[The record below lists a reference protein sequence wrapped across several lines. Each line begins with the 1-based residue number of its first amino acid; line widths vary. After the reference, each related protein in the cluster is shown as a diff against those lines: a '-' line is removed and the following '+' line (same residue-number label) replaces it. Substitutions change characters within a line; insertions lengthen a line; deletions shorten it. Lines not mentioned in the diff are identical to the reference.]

1 MPVAPG
7 DRIWIPVEAAA
18 GAFPGESLI
27 TIETIRGPVSGFT
40 NNRNLHRIGDRQYIR
55 AEVQEVSEDTVTVI
69 LRGSFFTTTGV
80 AYLPRGS
87 ESEFRKAS

>member
-7 DRIWIPVEAAA
+7 ERIWIPVEAAE
-18 GAFPGESLI
+18 GAFPGESLV
-27 TIETIRGPVSGFT
+27 TLETNLGPVSGFT
-40 NNRNLHRIGDRQYIR
+40 SKKDLHLIGDRYHME
-55 AEVQEVSEDTVTVI
+55 AEVQEVSEDTVTVN